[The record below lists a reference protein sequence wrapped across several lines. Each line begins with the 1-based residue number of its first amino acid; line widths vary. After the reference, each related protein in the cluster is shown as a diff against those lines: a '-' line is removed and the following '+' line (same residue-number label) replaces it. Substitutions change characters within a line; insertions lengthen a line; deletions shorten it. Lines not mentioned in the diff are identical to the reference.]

1 MMKTVN
7 VFHYQYISVHLCLLS
22 LIISCF
28 SSQDDIQARLNKEQK
43 RKDATSEKWEVKVK
57 DLQATVQ
64 RNESVIQMLKTQLQ
78 TYKEQAEELVSCTEV
93 C

>member
-1 MMKTVN
+1 MFFISDAFSSIC
-7 VFHYQYISVHLCLLS
+7 VFQNLPF
-22 LIISCF
+22 SCF
-28 SSQDDIQARLNKEQK
+28 PSQDDIQARLNKEQK

-78 TYKEQAEELVSCTEV
+78 TYKEQAEELVSHSEV